1 MIEKAFY
8 YWLYQINGIGKVKRK
23 LLLEKFKTAEA
34 IFYAGEKEYITIEG
48 IKEKDILLLKC
59 AKKNV
64 EKEQILYDY
73 YKLKEQGIYFITEID
88 TEFPEKLKGIY
99 DSPDALFVKGKLPDK
114 TKTSIAIV
122 GARNCSEYGKE
133 MAEWF
138 GKELANAG
146 IQIISG
152 LARGVDGYAHIG
164 AIKSS
169 GDTYGI
175 LGCGVDTC
183 YPKEHISIFM
193 NIQKC
198 GGILSEYAV
207 GTKPKAG
214 NFPLRNRIISGL
226 SDGVLVVEAKK
237 KSGSLITA
245 ELGLEQGKD
254 IFSIPGRSWD
264 HLSEGCNSL
273 IKQGAF
279 LVTKPADLIDYYCIK
294 TQKISQI
301 NKKNENFL
309 DLKQKMVYS
318 CLSFKPKHVSIIIE
332 ETQLPF
338 WEVTKALIELQLENM
353 IREVGSNL
361 FAIERD

>member
-8 YWLYQINGIGKVKRK
+8 YWLYQISGIGKVKRK
-23 LLLEKFKTAEA
+23 LLLDKLKTAEA
-34 IFYAGEKEYITIEG
+34 VFYAEEKEYANIVG
-48 IKEKDILLLKC
+48 IKEQDRVLLKQ
-59 AKKNV
+59 AKRNLGR
-64 EKEQILYDY
+64 EEILYEYD
-73 YKLKEQGIYFITEID
+73 KLKEQGIKFFTPFEK
-88 TEFPEKLKGIY
+88 EFPEKLKEIY
-99 DSPDALFVKGKLPDK
+99 NSPDGLFVKGKLPDSK
-114 TKTSIAIV
+114 KTSIAIV
-122 GARNCSEYGKE
+122 GARNCSEYGKD

-138 GKELANAG
+138 GKELAQAG

-152 LARGVDGYAHIG
+152 LARGIDGYAHIG
-164 AIKSS
+164 AINT
-169 GDTYGI
+169 GETYGV
-175 LGCGVDTC
+175 LGCGLDTC

-193 NIQKC
+193 EMQRC

-226 SDGVLVVEAKK
+226 SDGILVVEAKK

-254 IFSIPGRSWD
+254 IFSIPGRNWD
-264 HLSEGCNSL
+264 TLSEGCNSL

-279 LVTKPADLIDYYCIK
+279 LVTKPEDIIDYYCIK
-294 TQKISQI
+294 IKKNSLIL
-301 NKKNENFL
+301 KKNEKFL

-338 WEVTKALIELQLENM
+338 WEVTKALIELQLENI
-353 IREVGSNL
+353 IREVGNNF
-361 FAIERD
+361 FAIDRD